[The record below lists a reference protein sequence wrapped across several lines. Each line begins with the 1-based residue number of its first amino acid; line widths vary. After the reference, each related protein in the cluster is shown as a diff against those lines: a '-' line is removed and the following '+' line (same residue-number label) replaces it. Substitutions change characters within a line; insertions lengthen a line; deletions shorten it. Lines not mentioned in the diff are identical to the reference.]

1 MLKAMRGILITSTI
15 LLIAINAMAQSAPS
29 GRWWRS
35 PRVVKALNLTGSEIQ
50 QLENAYGQSRRE
62 MIELKNRVEKEQFE
76 LENMMA
82 KRKINESAIRNQNR
96 KLEKA
101 RSDLAD
107 AKFSFVIQVRKIIG
121 HARFQQLVELQPS
134 RRR

>member
-1 MLKAMRGILITSTI
+1 MLKTMRGIMMTTII
-15 LLIAINAMAQSAPS
+15 LLFAVTAMAQNPPS

-35 PRVVKALNLTGSEIQ
+35 PRVVKALNLTGGEIQ
-50 QLENAYGQSRRE
+50 QLENAYGQSRRK
-62 MIELKNRVEKEQFE
+62 MINQKNRVEKEQFE
-76 LENMMA
+76 LENMMG
-82 KRKINESAIRNQNR
+82 KRKLNESAIRKQNR

-121 HARFQQLVELQPS
+121 HGRFQQLVDLKP
-134 RRR
+134 

>member
-1 MLKAMRGILITSTI
+1 MLKTMRGIIITMTV
-15 LLIAINAMAQSAPS
+15 LLFAVTAIAQNAPS

-35 PRVVKALNLTGSEIQ
+35 PRVVKALNLTNGEIQ
-50 QLENAYGQSRRE
+50 QLEKAYGQSRRK
-62 MIELKNRVEKEQFE
+62 MINQKNRVEKEQLE
-76 LENMMA
+76 LENMMGNP
-82 KRKINESAIRNQNR
+82 KLKEDAIRKQNR

-121 HARFQQLVELQPS
+121 HARFQRLVDLKPG
-134 RRR
+134 R

>member
-1 MLKAMRGILITSTI
+1 MLKTMRGIIFTITV
-15 LLIAINAMAQSAPS
+15 LLFAVTAMAQDAPA

-35 PRVVKALNLTGSEIQ
+35 PRVVKALKLSNGEIQ
-50 QLENAYGQSRRE
+50 QLENSYGQSRRE
-62 MIELKNRVEKEQFE
+62 MIHQKNRVEKEQLE
-76 LENMMA
+76 LENMMGNP
-82 KRKINESAIRNQNR
+82 KLNESEIRKQNR

-121 HARFQQLVELQPS
+121 HARFQQLVELKPG
-134 RRR
+134 RR